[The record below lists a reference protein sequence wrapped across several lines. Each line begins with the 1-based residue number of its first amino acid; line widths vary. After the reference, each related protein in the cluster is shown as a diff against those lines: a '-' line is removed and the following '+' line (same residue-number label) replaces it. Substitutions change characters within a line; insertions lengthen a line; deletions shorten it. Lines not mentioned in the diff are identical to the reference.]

1 MRIVDDEQQ
10 RCLGLALGDHAE
22 GGEADQEDI
31 RRIAP
36 GDAKGYLESPAL
48 RIRKL
53 IQAVEERKQ

>member
-10 RCLGLALGDHAE
+10 RFLGLALGDHAE

-36 GDAKGYLESPAL
+36 GDAKAISRAL
-48 RIRKL
+48 RCGSGS
-53 IQAVEERKQ
+53 